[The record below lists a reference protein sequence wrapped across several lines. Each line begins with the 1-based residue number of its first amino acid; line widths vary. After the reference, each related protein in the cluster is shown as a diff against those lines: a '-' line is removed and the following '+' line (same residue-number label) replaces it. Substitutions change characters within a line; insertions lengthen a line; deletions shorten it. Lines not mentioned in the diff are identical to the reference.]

1 MINRYIDKQ
10 LIPTRRLIDK
20 TRRANFPLARDTK
33 TDNCREATRR
43 SYKPCRA
50 IPIRRRVNCT
60 TLYHSTLHATRNAP
74 CDPTLR
80 SGAQGTSYKPK
91 WPFFEFML
99 FVKDTLLPNVTSGNL
114 PTPMISET
122 HSEIND
128 SEDDFIEIGNYE
140 ENVNEGLLQETL
152 GSVSSN
158 EFPTPEKKGKKPRV
172 GDIDFDPFLQ
182 IEQQKLDLIREEQ
195 KKDST
200 MTNNPDYLILMSLL
214 PYLKKLDALEKLQLR
229 TNIQNVVFQT
239 FKQKV
244 IEK

>member
-1 MINRYIDKQ
+1 
-10 LIPTRRLIDK
+10 
-20 TRRANFPLARDTK
+20 
-33 TDNCREATRR
+33 
-43 SYKPCRA
+43 
-50 IPIRRRVNCT
+50 
-60 TLYHSTLHATRNAP
+60 
-74 CDPTLR
+74 
-80 SGAQGTSYKPK
+80 
-91 WPFFEFML
+91 ML

-158 EFPTPEKKGKKPRV
+158 EFSTPAQKKKVKKRRV
-172 GDIDFDPFLQ
+172 EEIDFDPFLQ

-200 MTNNPDYLILMSLL
+200 MTNNPDYHFLMSLL
-214 PYLKKLDALEKLQLR
+214 PYFEKLDALEKLQLR

-239 FKQKV
+239 LKQKE
-244 IEK
+244 IEKEIEKERAMMYIPPRTTSLLTEQNTTYNQFPQNTGPNLTNPNAYNQNNYN